1 MKKIIKPYIIKKPK
15 FVDKRGFFQELFL
28 QKEIKI
34 KIKFTAL
41 ANSKKNVI
49 RGMHFQLKNKQTK
62 VITVLFGKILDISV
76 NLKKDSKNFGKKY
89 YFLMKEGQSVY
100 IPKHF
105 AHGYECLSKN
115 ATILYHLDNYRD
127 AKNEAGLPYND
138 KELRIKWKTKKPI
151 LSARDK
157 NHMSFEYFKRKIKL
171 YDFFFNA
178 LRNLIGF
185 FIIFIK

>member
-1 MKKIIKPYIIKKPK
+1 MKKIKKPFLLLSK
-15 FVDKRGFFQELFL
+15 RFYDNRGFFQELYLKKNFNTNAN
-28 QKEIKI
+28 
-34 KIKFTAL
+34 FTAI
-41 ANSKKNVI
+41 AHSKKNVI

-127 AKNEAGLPYND
+127 ANNESGLPYND

-157 NHMSFEYFKRKIKL
+157 NHMSFEYFKRKIKTL
-171 YDFFFNA
+171 
-178 LRNLIGF
+178 
-185 FIIFIK
+185 